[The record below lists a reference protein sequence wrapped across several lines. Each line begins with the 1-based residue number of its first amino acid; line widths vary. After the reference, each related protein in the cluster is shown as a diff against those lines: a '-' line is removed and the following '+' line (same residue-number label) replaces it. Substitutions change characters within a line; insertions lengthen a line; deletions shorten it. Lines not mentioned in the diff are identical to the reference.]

1 MEVLSEKI
9 DELALRMDNGF
20 NRVDA
25 DIRALREETK
35 SEFDKVDKRFER
47 IDERFESLYRLMFQF
62 SGSLAVAL
70 VGAVAILISRL

>member
-1 MEVLSEKI
+1 MDVLSDKI

-35 SEFDKVDKRFER
+35 EEFDKVDRKFER
-47 IDERFESLYRLMFQF
+47 IDERFDSLYRLMFQF
-62 SGSLAVAL
+62 SATLAVAL
-70 VGAVAILISRL
+70 FGVIAALITRL